1 MNITHSTLERLA
13 GYALI
18 STGILATL
26 GFLIHPHQS
35 TGQNHTMWV
44 VGHIFIILG
53 LLTNMIGVFGL
64 YVSKAKSVGLI
75 GLIGF
80 LIIVISLA
88 LYIGKLYWSGFIYP
102 LVIADHPEFIE
113 THGFGPGSE
122 PQDSIIRIIYY
133 SGAISFAIGHF
144 MLGVALLKARCFSQ
158 TPVLFFLI
166 GALLVGLWPLLPS
179 LVQHFSVIVSL
190 IYAIGICWLGIK
202 LITES

>member
-1 MNITHSTLERLA
+1 MNITHNKLVLLA

-18 STGILATL
+18 STGVLATL

-35 TGQNHTMWV
+35 TEQNHTMWV

-64 YVSKAKSVGLI
+64 YVSKAKSIGLI

-102 LVIADHPEFIE
+102 LVIAEHPEFIE
-113 THGFGPGSE
+113 SHGFGPGSE
-122 PQDSIIRIIYY
+122 PQDIIIRIIYF
-133 SGAISFAIGHF
+133 SGAISFAIGHL
-144 MLGVALLKARCFSQ
+144 MLGVALLRAKCFSQ

-166 GALLVGLWPLLPS
+166 GALLVGLWPLLPN